1 MRPHPRPIGHLG
13 WLAVLIA
20 LTASARADDPA
31 HMSLFDAK
39 TLDGWKRV
47 ETFKGGTVTVE
58 GGTLVLDAG
67 GPITAVKCIREGLP
81 TLNYELSFEA
91 KRTSGGD
98 FFAATTFP
106 VGPSFITLVNGGW
119 GGSVTGL
126 SSLNGADASE
136 NETRQFV
143 KYQNDIWYRFKVQV
157 TAEVIRVWV
166 DDKPTCAVNYQGQ
179 QVKTRVETRPCQPLG
194 FASYRSTGAIREVK
208 VRKLTPAEVTEANMS
223 VEP

>member
-1 MRPHPRPIGHLG
+1 VL
-13 WLAVLIA
+13 LALA
-20 LTASARADDPA
+20 TSAPA
-31 HMSLFDAK
+31 EEPAPLSLFDGK

-47 ETFKGGTVTVE
+47 ETFKGGPVSVE
-58 GGTLVLDAG
+58 GGTLVLGQG
-67 GPITAVKCIREGLP
+67 GPMTAVVCSRAGLP
-81 TLNYELSFEA
+81 TLDYELSFEA

-98 FFAATTFP
+98 FFAAATFP

-136 NETRQFV
+136 NETRQFI
-143 KYQNDIWYRFKVQV
+143 KYQNDTWYRFRVHV
-157 TAEVIRVWV
+157 TADVLRVWV

-179 QVKTRVETRPCQPLG
+179 QVKTRVEVRPCQPLG

-208 VRKLTPAEVTEANMS
+208 VRKLTPAEVAEANKS